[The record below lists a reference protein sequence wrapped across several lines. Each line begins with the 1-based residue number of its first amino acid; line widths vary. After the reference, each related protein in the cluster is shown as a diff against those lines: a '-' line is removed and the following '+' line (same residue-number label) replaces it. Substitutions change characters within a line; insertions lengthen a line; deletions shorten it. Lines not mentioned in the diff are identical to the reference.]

1 MAISN
6 NSTGL
11 RTGVCTSTTR
21 PTAPYEGQH
30 IYETDT
36 DLSFFWNGTAWA
48 ATYAGSGFR
57 NILINGGFDI
67 WQRGS
72 AQTTLPAALA
82 TAFLADRWSGH
93 RAVAGCT
100 QTRIASEL
108 NGFQYAIRLQR
119 TSGNT
124 TVNPM
129 YLEQSFET
137 STISKV
143 AGLPVVVSFYA
154 RAGSNFTGSTI
165 LARLGVGTGTERNVI
180 WSSGWTSYIEP
191 LTQQV
196 TPTTN
201 WQRFVLYVTV
211 PAGTTQAGFY
221 FTVSPTGTASTN
233 DYVDITGVQIE
244 AGSQVTPFEQ
254 RPVATELVLCQRYY
268 ENSGYPNY
276 TVPTSVTGQGAWIPA
291 ASAYTLCSEPQFKTT
306 KKSTPTITIYNTN
319 TLASGSITEY
329 IAGGAFV
336 TNRTSAVSYVST
348 TKFMVNSAAQY
359 ATGRDYNFSWE
370 AYAEL
375 A

>member
-1 MAISN
+1 MTGIRRVSQLGTTGESTYVDGSIQTADIAANAITQAKL
-6 NSTGL
+6 STDIPL
-11 RTGVCTSTTR
+11 
-21 PTAPYEGQH
+21 
-30 IYETDT
+30 
-36 DLSFFWNGTAWA
+36 
-48 ATYAGSGFR
+48 SGFR
-57 NILINGGFDI
+57 NILINGGFDV
-67 WQRGS
+67 WQRGT
-72 AQTTLPAALA
+72 AQTTLPSTLA
-82 TAFLADRWSGH
+82 TAFLADRWSGY

-100 QTRIASEL
+100 QARIASGL
-108 NGFQYAIRLQR
+108 NGFQYAMRLQR

-124 TVNPM
+124 AIDPM

-137 STISKV
+137 ITISKV
-143 AGLPVVVSFYA
+143 AGLPIVVSFYA

-165 LARLGVGTGTERNVI
+165 LARMGVGTGTERDVI
-180 WSSGWTSYIEP
+180 WSGGWTSYTEP
-191 LTQQV
+191 LAQNI
-196 TPTTN
+196 TPTTS

-276 TVPTSVTGQGAWIPA
+276 TVPTNVTGQGAWIPA

-329 IAGGAFV
+329 IAGGAFQ